1 MIHQYPKNGSILLFS
16 LAIGFSPA
24 VSSADVTILR
34 AADIKAYTLVN
45 GGGIDDLSVQL
56 KDVKNRD
63 INAYCVQHCGNWFV
77 FNAESDG
84 YSLKKKYQGAKVWAS
99 LSYEQNR
106 DRIAGP
112 SADEELFFIKK
123 IKIESIR

>member
-1 MIHQYPKNGSILLFS
+1 MIHQYPKNLSILLFS

-24 VSSADVTILR
+24 ASSANVTTQC
-34 AADIKAYTLVN
+34 AADIKAYTLVS

-84 YSLKKKYQGAKVWAS
+84 YSLKKKYQGAKVRAS

>member
-1 MIHQYPKNGSILLFS
+1 MYNP
-16 LAIGFSPA
+16 
-24 VSSADVTILR
+24 
-34 AADIKAYTLVN
+34 
-45 GGGIDDLSVQL
+45 
-56 KDVKNRD
+56 
-63 INAYCVQHCGNWFV
+63 
-77 FNAESDG
+77 ESDG

>member
-1 MIHQYPKNGSILLFS
+1 M
-16 LAIGFSPA
+16 
-24 VSSADVTILR
+24 
-34 AADIKAYTLVN
+34 
-45 GGGIDDLSVQL
+45 
-56 KDVKNRD
+56 
-63 INAYCVQHCGNWFV
+63 QHCGNWFV